1 MFGHLHPFVQS
12 SQHAASQLQFG
23 QSLQQSFEQQ
33 DVEAA
38 SFEQHCF
45 VAASCEA
52 DSWAQHSFVQ
62 QSLEQPSSEQQLPA
76 LQSFV
81 QQSVVVQSLQQPFEQ
96 QLPSLPVGSAVVAEV
111 E

>member
-12 SQHAASQLQFG
+12 SQQGHSQLQFG

-38 SFEQHCF
+38 SFEQHWEVLLSF
-45 VAASCEA
+45 GA
-52 DSWAQHSFVQ
+52 DSFEQQSFAQQSCAQPSAEQ
-62 QSLEQPSSEQQLPA
+62 QSL
-76 LQSFV
+76 LQSFE
-81 QQSVVVQSLQQPFEQ
+81 QQSVALESLQQSFEQ